1 MNEQQQR
8 ILTAVLAFFIT
19 AILAYW
25 VMEALFSTRQNEP
38 MRRSLEREEPMEL
51 VVPKPAEPE
60 RPALLQA
67 RQELSDVPFEPGSVA
82 DKLYNLL
89 TSSKENYSRELYT
102 FRHDFERGST
112 QLTDSLTGELDQLA
126 AILKVYPDL
135 NISLECHTDDSGDR
149 LVMRDL
155 SEKQADAM
163 REHLI
168 EAGVSVG
175 QIDARGFG
183 SDVPLT
189 SNRTEEG
196 RAQNRRIEMS
206 LRVY

>member
-8 ILTAVLAFFIT
+8 ILTAVLAFLIT

-25 VMEALFSTRQNEP
+25 VMDALFSTRRDEP
-38 MRRSLEREEPMEL
+38 MRRSLEEEEPKEL

-60 RPALLQA
+60 NPALIQA
-67 RQELSDVPFEPGSVA
+67 REELSDVPFEPGSVA

-102 FRHDFERGST
+102 FRHRFGKDSPE
-112 QLTDSLTGELDQLA
+112 LTDSLSQELDQLA
-126 AILKVYPDL
+126 TILKVYPDL

-149 LVMRDL
+149 PDMRDL
-155 SEKQADAM
+155 TDEQAKAIQD
-163 REHLI
+163 HLI
-168 EAGVSVG
+168 KAGVSAG

>member
-8 ILTAVLAFFIT
+8 ILTAILAFLIT

-25 VMEALFSTRQNEP
+25 VMDALFSTRQDEP
-38 MRRSLEREEPMEL
+38 MRRSLEEEEPMEL

-60 RPALLQA
+60 SPALLQA

-102 FRHDFERGST
+102 FRHDFEKGST
-112 QLTDSLTGELDQLA
+112 ELTDSLSQELDQLA
-126 AILKVYPDL
+126 TILKAYPDL
-135 NISLECHTDDSGDR
+135 NISLECHTDDSDDR
-149 LVMRDL
+149 LLMRDL
-155 SEKQADAM
+155 TEQQSKAM
-163 REHLI
+163 QDHLI
-168 EAGVSVG
+168 EAGVPAG
-175 QIDARGFG
+175 QIDTQGFG

-189 SNRTEEG
+189 SNRTAEG

>member
-8 ILTAVLAFFIT
+8 ILTAVLAFLIT

-25 VMEALFSTRQNEP
+25 VMDALFGTRPDQP
-38 MRRSLEREEPMEL
+38 MRRSLEEEEPMEF

-60 RPALLQA
+60 SPALLQA
-67 RQELSDVPFEPGSVA
+67 RQELSEIPFEAGSVA

-102 FRHDFERGST
+102 FRHHFTNGGTELS
-112 QLTDSLTGELDQLA
+112 DSLKLELDQLA
-126 AILKVYPDL
+126 TILKAYPDL
-135 NISLECHTDDSGDR
+135 NISLECHTDDREDR
-149 LVMRDL
+149 LQMRDL
-155 SEKQADAM
+155 SEQQAEGLRD
-163 REHLI
+163 HLM
-168 EAGVSVG
+168 EAGVPVG
-175 QIDARGFG
+175 QIDVEGFG

-206 LRVY
+206 LRAY